1 MHRVIGLDVGGTKC
15 AVLTADVGEDIQI
28 LNKIRFETCTDLGF
42 SYAKEKLF
50 EAVRESIAVSDRP
63 VEAIGISCGGPLNS
77 RAGIVQSPP
86 NLPGW
91 DDIPIVRMLEEEFG
105 VPAFLQNDANAC
117 ALVEWKIGAGRGAE
131 NMIFLTMGTGMGA
144 GIIAEGRLL
153 RGRSDMAGE
162 VGHVRLAKHGP
173 VGFNK
178 EASFEGFCSGGGIA
192 RYAGILRSEWIAAG
206 ERVAWSETDAELT
219 TKALAGYAKGG
230 DEHAVRVFE
239 AVGEKLGEALAIF
252 ADTLN
257 PEVVVIGSVFARC
270 EELLTEPMWKAIR
283 REALPYTADV
293 MKVLPAQTGE
303 QIGDFAA
310 VMVAQYGL
318 EN

>member
-15 AVLTADVGEDIQI
+15 AVLTADVGEKIRI
-28 LNKIRFETCTDLGF
+28 HSKIRFETRTDLGF
-42 SYAKEKLF
+42 FYAKEHLF
-50 EAVRESIAVSDRP
+50 AAVRESIAGSDAP
-63 VEAIGISCGGPLNS
+63 VEAIGVSCGGPLDS
-77 RAGIVQSPP
+77 RAGVVQSPP

-91 DDIPIVRMLEEEFG
+91 DDVPIVRMLQDEFG
-105 VPAFLQNDANAC
+105 IPAFLQNDANAC

-162 VGHVRLAKHGP
+162 VGHIRLAKHGP
-173 VGFNK
+173 VGYNK

-192 RYAGILRSEWIAAG
+192 RYAGILRSGWTAAG
-206 ERVAWSETDAELT
+206 ETVAWAESDDALT
-219 TKALAGYAKGG
+219 TKALAGYANAG
-230 DEHAVRVFE
+230 DLHAVRVFE
-239 AVGEKLGEALAIF
+239 AVGEKLGEAIAIL

-257 PEVVVIGSVFARC
+257 PEMVVIGSVFMRC
-270 EELLTEPMWKAIR
+270 ENLLSEAMWRAIR
-283 REALPYTADV
+283 REALPHTANV
-293 MKVLPAQTGE
+293 LKVVPARTGE

-310 VMVAQYGL
+310 LMVAQYGL
-318 EN
+318 EG

>member
-15 AVLTADVGEDIQI
+15 AVLTADVGEEIQI
-28 LNKIRFETCTDLGF
+28 LNKIRFDTRSELGF
-42 SYAKEKLF
+42 DYAKEKLF
-50 EAVRESIAVSDRP
+50 EAVRESMAASDCP
-63 VEAIGISCGGPLNS
+63 VEAIGVSCGGPLNS
-77 RAGIVQSPP
+77 REGIVQSPP

-91 DDIPIVRMLEEEFG
+91 DDIPIVRMLKEEFG

-162 VGHVRLAKHGP
+162 VGHVRLAQRGP

-192 RYAGILRSEWIAAG
+192 RYAGILRGEWTAAG
-206 ERVAWSETDAELT
+206 EHVAWSEADEALT
-219 TKALAGYAKGG
+219 TKALAGYAKAG
-230 DEHAVRVFE
+230 DAHALRVFD
-239 AVGEKLGEALAIF
+239 AVGEKLGEALAIL

-270 EELLTEPMWKAIR
+270 GELMTDAMWKAIR
-283 REALPYTADV
+283 REALPHTANV
-293 MKVLPAQTGE
+293 MRVVPAQTGE

-310 VMVAQYGL
+310 IMVAQYGL
-318 EN
+318 EA